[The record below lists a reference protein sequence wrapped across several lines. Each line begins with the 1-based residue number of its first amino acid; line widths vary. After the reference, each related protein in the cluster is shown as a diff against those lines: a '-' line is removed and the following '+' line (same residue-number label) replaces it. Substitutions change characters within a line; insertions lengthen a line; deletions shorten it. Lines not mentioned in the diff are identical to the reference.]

1 MKRTTIEFLLIM
13 MYIDSSQWAMMQK
26 VYVDLWSKMH
36 AVDWHLEKTNTPKVV
51 NRVGNM
57 DFFLEWDCL

>member
-1 MKRTTIEFLLIM
+1 M